1 MKKEKNELLEHLYK
15 DASMATYTTQKLLDD
30 LQEKDNKMKGV
41 IEDILKKYQHFEME
55 AKKLLKK
62 EDIKPLEEGMMT
74 KMMAAMG
81 INKEVK
87 KDNSDASIADML
99 IKGVSMGSIEME
111 KKIKDYEKEVDH
123 KELALAQEFLKF
135 QEETIEKLKAYL

>member
-15 DASMATYTTQKLLDD
+15 DASMAIYTTQKLLDD
-30 LQEKDNKMKGV
+30 LKEKDNKMKGV
-41 IEDILKKYQHFEME
+41 IEDILKKYQHFETE

-111 KKIKDYEKEVDH
+111 KKIKDYEKEVDS
-123 KELALAQEFLKF
+123 KSLALAQEFLKF